1 MTFPGHKNEEHGF
14 ISVPSMFGGTKLVP
28 KVTSSQISN
37 KGKSLGQHA
46 AGRNRMA
53 FTNQQIDLLEEAF
66 HHSQYPNSHLKMSLA
81 QQVDHPVSRV
91 QVNSLKSFK
100 KSLKVFLSRRIG
112 SETGEL
118 RRACWIAGW

>member
-1 MTFPGHKNEEHGF
+1 MTFPGHRNEEHGF

-28 KVTSSQISN
+28 KETSTRSST

-46 AGRNRMA
+46 AGRMA
-53 FTNQQIDLLEEAF
+53 FTNQQIDLLEQAF

-81 QQVDHPVSRV
+81 QQLDHPVSRV
-91 QVNSLKSFK
+91 QVKILKSFK
-100 KSLKVFLSRRIG
+100 SLTKVFLSLRIG

>member
-28 KVTSSQISN
+28 KVTSTQSSN

-46 AGRNRMA
+46 AGRMA
-53 FTNQQIDLLEEAF
+53 FTNKQINVLEEVF
-66 HHSQYPNSHLKMSLA
+66 HHSQYPDSHLKMSLA
-81 QQVDHPVSRV
+81 QQLDHPVSRV
-91 QVNSLKSFK
+91 QVKILKSFNEI
-100 KSLKVFLSRRIG
+100 LIVFLSLRIG